1 MSERI
6 IALKNNKILN
16 NLTGETITS
25 PAMFCDK
32 ETGTVHAWGEVQD
45 VQATYDKFTARCI
58 ECGLKDAAQDY
69 VMMDLSGLTHREQE
83 YALKMSVEISA
94 SPFPKMLY
102 RHFMDGT
109 VKEWLAIAMKG
120 E

>member
-1 MSERI
+1 MTGKI
-6 IALKNNKILN
+6 ISLEGNKIMN
-16 NLTGETITS
+16 NLTGETIGN
-25 PAMFCDK
+25 PALFCDK
-32 ETGTVHAWGEVQD
+32 ETGTVHAWGEMDD
-45 VQATYDKFTARCI
+45 VQATYDKFTARCV

-69 VMMDLSGLTHREQE
+69 VMLDLSGLTPREQE
-83 YALKMSVEISA
+83 YALRMSVEISA

-109 VKEWLAIAMKG
+109 VKEWLAIAMRG